1 MKANKFKFL
10 VLILILQSIYLF
22 ADIRPVEIKAKTIN
36 PGNKTS
42 VRMESEK
49 VIIDLYNDSSVVNC
63 SFIMKNLGEYENLK
77 IGFPEMNFYYY
88 RVIKESEKLNRFKV
102 KENGKALK
110 FHLSDSLKNNAEFRR
125 KIDSYQIIE
134 EWYLWDGEF
143 QKGETKTI
151 EVQYSL
157 PFGALYKSN
166 KRYFTYLLSTGANW
180 EGTIGKAEIIVNL
193 KDIEADSIISFVP
206 ANCSFS
212 NNQLSWTFL
221 DFEPTTEHDIKVFYN
236 SNKNLYTGKKHT
248 PPVFI
253 IDGNIK
259 EDFDVESITGDDIA
273 SINILKN
280 SEQTRKYTT
289 HGNGVVIIH
298 TKNFVLS
305 KLGRIIKA
313 KSKQKISLSDYDK
326 LKEEYCLYVNGDKVD
341 IAEIIDIKEK
351 TIAKIKIKTVEDE
364 KTQIMIELKK

>member
-1 MKANKFKFL
+1 MEKQKFVFI
-10 VLILILQSIYLF
+10 VLILILQNICLF

-49 VIIDLYNDSSVVNC
+49 VSIDLYNDSSVVYC
-63 SFIMKNLGEYENLK
+63 SFKMKNLGEQEKLK
-77 IGFPEMNFYYY
+77 IGFPDMNFYYH
-88 RVIKESEKLNRFKV
+88 RTIKESEKLNRFKV
-102 KENGKALK
+102 KENGKPLK
-110 FHLSDSLKNNAEFRR
+110 FHLSDSLKNDAEFRR

-166 KRYFTYLLSTGANW
+166 NRYFTYLLSTGANW
-180 EGTIGKAEIIVNL
+180 RGTIGKAEIIVNL
-193 KDIEADSIISFVP
+193 KDIDADSIVSFVP
-206 ANCSFS
+206 ANGSFS
-212 NNQLSWTFL
+212 EKQLSWTFL

-236 SNKNLYTGKKHT
+236 SNKNLYTGKKHI

-253 IDGNIK
+253 IDGEIK
-259 EDFDVESITGDDIA
+259 EGFDIENVKSDDIA

-280 SEQTRKYTT
+280 PEQTKKYTT
-289 HGNGVVIIH
+289 QDNGVVILH

-305 KLGRIIKA
+305 KLGRIVND
-313 KSKQKISLSDYDK
+313 KSNQEISLTDYDK
-326 LKEEYCLYVNGDKVD
+326 LKDEYCLYVNKEKVD
-341 IAEIIDIKEK
+341 ITGIIDIEDNS
-351 TIAKIKIKTVEDE
+351 IAKIKIKTVEDE